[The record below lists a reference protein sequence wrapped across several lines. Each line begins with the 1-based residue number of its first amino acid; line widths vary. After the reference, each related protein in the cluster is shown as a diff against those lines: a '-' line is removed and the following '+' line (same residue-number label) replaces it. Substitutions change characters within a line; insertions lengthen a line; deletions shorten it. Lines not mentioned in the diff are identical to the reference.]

1 VYLYPTGRSIKGRGD
16 GRRRQS
22 HVLVLGGQVWADG
35 TDGDT
40 QTTGLFKDYKGRSMA
55 GNTKL
60 KRSVLNE
67 LARSDD
73 DLKTA
78 KMFRLEK
85 QFQMDIRQMLRTGLD
100 GDYVA
105 EMLGVTEGCISRWR
119 KRLGI
124 VI

>member
-1 VYLYPTGRSIKGRGD
+1 
-16 GRRRQS
+16 
-22 HVLVLGGQVWADG
+22 
-35 TDGDT
+35 
-40 QTTGLFKDYKGRSMA
+40 MA